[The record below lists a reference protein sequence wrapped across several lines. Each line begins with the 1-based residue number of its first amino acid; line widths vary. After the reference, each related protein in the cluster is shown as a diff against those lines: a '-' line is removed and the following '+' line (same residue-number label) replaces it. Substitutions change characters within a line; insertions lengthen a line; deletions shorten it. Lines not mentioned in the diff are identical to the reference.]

1 MIIALTLLLGNVLWN
16 GSIAK
21 GSDFEGEAD
30 NPTDKKKKMYT
41 SHTDFLKALYERA

>member
-30 NPTDKKKKMYT
+30 NPADKKKKYT
-41 SHTDFLKALYERA
+41 SQTDFLKALYKRA